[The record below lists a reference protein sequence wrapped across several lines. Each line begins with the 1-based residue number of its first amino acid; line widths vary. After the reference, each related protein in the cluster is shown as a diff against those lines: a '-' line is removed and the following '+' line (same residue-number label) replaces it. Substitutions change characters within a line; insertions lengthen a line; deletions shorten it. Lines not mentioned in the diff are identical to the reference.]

1 MHLGASFSGSDS
13 LVGKLRGRHF
23 SGLEGTWLCLI
34 NSGAAFASW
43 GAVFTWLGALGQF
56 FILRGR
62 MVVVEELR
70 GGFHILVAPFSGQ
83 SPWLGSSE
91 GGIFQV

>member
-1 MHLGASFSGSDS
+1 
-13 LVGKLRGRHF
+13 
-23 SGLEGTWLCLI
+23 
-34 NSGAAFASW
+34 
-43 GAVFTWLGALGQF
+43 
-56 FILRGR
+56 